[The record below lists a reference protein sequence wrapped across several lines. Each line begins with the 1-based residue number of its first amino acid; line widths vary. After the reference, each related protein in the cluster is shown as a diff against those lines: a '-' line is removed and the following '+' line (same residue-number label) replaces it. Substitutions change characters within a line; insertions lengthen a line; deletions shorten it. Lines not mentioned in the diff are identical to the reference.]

1 MPVDEWVAQWKKVQV
16 ETAKQRYEKTNEEL
30 AEACR
35 KAGRDRS
42 EVKLVAVS
50 KTVGLSEV
58 EQAMQGGA
66 IDFGENRPDQLMEKA
81 DAFPNANW
89 HFIGNIQSRRI
100 RDIVGRATLIHSL
113 FQEGH
118 AHKIEE
124 VAAGLGVVQDVLI
137 EVNVSG
143 EQSKGGVLPE
153 QTASLVALCNSLEHV
168 RVRGLMTMAPLGDL
182 EVARTSFAGLRDLR
196 DAILA
201 SMNDSDR
208 AAFTEL
214 SMGMSDDWRIAVEE
228 GATIVRIGRAIFS
241 ASY

>member
-1 MPVDEWVAQWKKVQV
+1 MES
-16 ETAKQRYEKTNEEL
+16 AKERYERASEEL

-35 KAGRDRS
+35 NAGRSRS
-42 EVKLVAVS
+42 QVTLVAVS
-50 KTVGLSEV
+50 KTVGPREV
-58 EQAMQGGA
+58 QQALHGGA
-66 IDFGENRPDQLMEKA
+66 TDFGENRPDQLMEKA

-118 AHKIEE
+118 ARKIDE
-124 VAAGLGVVQDVLI
+124 VAAGLGVVQDVLV

-143 EQSKGGVLPE
+143 EESKGGVLPD
-153 QTASLVALCNSLEHV
+153 QAPSLVAFCNGLEHV

-182 EVARTSFAGLRDLR
+182 ETARASFAGLRDLR
-196 DAILA
+196 DSI
-201 SMNDSDR
+201 R
-208 AAFTEL
+208 ANMSADAAADFTEL

-241 ASY
+241 DSFQANA